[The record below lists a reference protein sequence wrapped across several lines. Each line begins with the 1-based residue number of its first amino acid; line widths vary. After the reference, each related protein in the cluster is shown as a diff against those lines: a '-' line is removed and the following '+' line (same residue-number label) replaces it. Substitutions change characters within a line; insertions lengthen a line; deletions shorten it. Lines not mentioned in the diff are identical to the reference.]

1 MKIKVLTLSLIL
13 LCSLSLAAQA
23 STVAPVT
30 PFSLTDFVYGWEIYR
45 EPFTVP
51 FEGTY
56 KATIEDFLT
65 PAPFRKLIFAVTTT
79 APISLIDVA
88 FGEGGMDMFTFE
100 GDPDVQYWAN
110 IFALTSRPCC
120 VGLFGAEVSLIPIP
134 PSLLLLGSGLAGLV
148 ILRRRR
154 S

>member
-1 MKIKVLTLSLIL
+1 MRLKSLALALVLI
-13 LCSLSLAAQA
+13 CSLSLAAQA

-51 FEGTY
+51 IEGTY
-56 KATIEDFLT
+56 KATIEDFL
-65 PAPFRKLIFAVTTT
+65 APEPFKKLIFAVTTT

-88 FGEGGMDMFTFE
+88 FGAGGMDMFTFE
-100 GDPDVQYWAN
+100 GDPEVQYWAN
-110 IFALTSRPCC
+110 ILAVTSRPCR